1 MRSHLNLTGMMR
13 DTVASSVLNNLDGTD
28 DQLSIQLDSS
38 QKFPVGKSLQSLP
51 IRKARKDGA
60 TSVPAVTE
68 QLSTINHV
76 GSSKGLS
83 QRKRSYKK
91 IEKVQ

>member
-1 MRSHLNLTGMMR
+1 MMR
-13 DTVASSVLNNLDGTD
+13 DSVTSSVFNNLDITD

-51 IRKARKDGA
+51 IRKARKDGT
-60 TSVPAVTE
+60 TSVPAATE
-68 QLSTINHV
+68 HLTTINYV

-83 QRKRSYKK
+83 QQKRSYKK

>member
-13 DTVASSVLNNLDGTD
+13 DTVTSSVFNNNFDGTD

-38 QKFPVGKSLQSLP
+38 QKLPVGKSLQSLP

-60 TSVPAVTE
+60 TSVPAATE
-68 QLSTINHV
+68 
-76 GSSKGLS
+76 
-83 QRKRSYKK
+83 
-91 IEKVQ
+91 

>member
-13 DTVASSVLNNLDGTD
+13 DTVGSSVLNNLDGAD

-83 QRKRSYKK
+83 
-91 IEKVQ
+91 